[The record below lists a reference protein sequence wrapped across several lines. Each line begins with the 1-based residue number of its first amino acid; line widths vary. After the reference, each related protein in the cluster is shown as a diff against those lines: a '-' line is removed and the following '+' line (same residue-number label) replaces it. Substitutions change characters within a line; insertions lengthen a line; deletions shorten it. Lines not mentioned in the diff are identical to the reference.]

1 MQAGGRTKSLDIL
14 YNLTRHLGNKNFPG
28 MANTTNSIVLAT
40 GNPGKIRELRELLR
54 EIPFELRSLRDFGYV
69 KEVEET
75 GSTFQENAVLKA
87 RGFAQQTGHITL
99 ADDSGLEIA
108 ALDDTPGVQSA
119 RFAGAGA
126 GYDVKN
132 AKLLGLLDE
141 SGDTERRA
149 RFVCVMA
156 LADGRGQ
163 VIHTAEGICAGS
175 IAHSPRG
182 NRGFGY
188 DPIFVPDGFDQTFGE
203 LGDEVKQRIS
213 HRARATELIIRY
225 LLHFTGV

>member
-1 MQAGGRTKSLDIL
+1 
-14 YNLTRHLGNKNFPG
+14 
-28 MANTTNSIVLAT
+28 MASTTNSIVLAT

-54 EIPFELRSLRDFGYV
+54 DIPFELKSLRDFGDI

-75 GSTFQENAVLKA
+75 GSTFHENAVIKA
-87 RGFAQQTGHITL
+87 CGFAQQTGHVSL
-99 ADDSGLEIA
+99 ADDSGLEIE
-108 ALDDTPGVQSA
+108 ALAGSPGLHSA

-156 LADGRGQ
+156 LAESSGR
-163 VIHTAEGICAGS
+163 VIQTAEGICAGS
-175 IAHSPRG
+175 IARSPRG
-182 NRGFGY
+182 NKGFGY
-188 DPIFVPDGFDQTFGE
+188 DPIFVPDGFGQTFGE